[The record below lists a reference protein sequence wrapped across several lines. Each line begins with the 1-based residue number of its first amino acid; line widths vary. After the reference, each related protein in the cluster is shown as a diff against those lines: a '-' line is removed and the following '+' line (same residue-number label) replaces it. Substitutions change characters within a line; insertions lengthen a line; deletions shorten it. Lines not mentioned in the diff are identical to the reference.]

1 MLAETGNNLITWF
14 MFGNLCVSALYIAI
28 TVYTNFITAETG
40 AAIINRLTSA
50 ALFTT
55 LAVTLWAT
63 LLIAYRIYSGSNLIL
78 NRKRPRFYNVV
89 EMIIQTSFIYSLAL
103 VPCALLPE
111 VPKKLLNLYTLIAA
125 ENYLNAIL
133 CAITVRRTTLH
144 YTSWDA
150 HKV

>member
-1 MLAETGNNLITWF
+1 M
-14 MFGNLCVSALYIAI
+14 
-28 TVYTNFITAETG
+28 YTIFITAETG
-40 AAIINRLTSA
+40 AAIIDRLTSA

-63 LLIAYRIYSGSNLIL
+63 LLIAYRIYSSSNLIV
-78 NRKRPRFYNVV
+78 NRKRPRFYNVL

-111 VPKKLLNLYTLIAA
+111 VPKKQSNLYTLTAA

-133 CAITVRRTTLH
+133 CAITVCRTMLN

>member
-63 LLIAYRIYSGSNLIL
+63 LLIAYRIYSSSNLIL
-78 NRKRPRFYNVV
+78 NRKRPRFYNVL

-103 VPCALLPE
+103 VASAVAIAIPMTESNFLPLLWT
-111 VPKKLLNLYTLIAA
+111 VGYIFDIAFS
-125 ENYLNAIL
+125 
-133 CAITVRRTTLH
+133 ITVFRATFCIKLRF
-144 YTSWDA
+144 
-150 HKV
+150 